1 VKSLLQIQLPAFCK
15 SGVLKQQTLIKRAL
29 VCIFMCDWYKTG
41 LILLILSEVPFA
53 NTTASLCKSGV
64 LKQQTLIKRALV
76 CIFMCDWYK
85 TG

>member
-41 LILLILSEVPFA
+41 LILLTLSEVPFA
-53 NTTASLCKSGV
+53 NTTASLLQVWC
-64 LKQQTLIKRALV
+64 LKTTNLDQASFSLYFEV
-76 CIFMCDWYK
+76 
-85 TG
+85 